1 MRRLTNS
8 LDGLPGIHVS
18 EARKDLKGICSFIIA
33 AAVSNFAQP
42 SRAARDDKAVC
53 PEDCAHLL
61 QALEPDAIQQR
72 PVRAIPRSSFPAK
85 CPVHERGIH
94 EEHTELSTA
103 RQRLILAGQCVANF
117 RAVQALHPEHQRTR
131 AVVTMYCITGMTWSC
146 GNVKAENH
154 GKWNPHSR
162 CSSLAHA
169 RTFRKPAG
177 RAACTADGSF
187 SKHRRG
193 RMASNP
199 LSNMLFRGTTKADVR
214 KRPHSRCSSHVT
226 ERSRVQQ
233 HRQND
238 LRKTIG
244 SPLLRVRAWEQG
256 VPKFTGV
263 DKRSAKPRAQDDWL
277 AEINSI
283 NWTGS

>member
-1 MRRLTNS
+1 M
-8 LDGLPGIHVS
+8 
-18 EARKDLKGICSFIIA
+18 
-33 AAVSNFAQP
+33 SNFAQP

-146 GNVKAENH
+146 GNVKAEIT
-154 GKWNPHSR
+154 GSGNPHSR
-162 CSSLAHA
+162 CSSPTPEHLEN
-169 RTFRKPAG
+169 PL
-177 RAACTADGSF
+177 DGLRWLVF
-187 SKHRRG
+187 KAPTG
-193 RMASNP
+193 KMASNP
-199 LSNMLFRGTTKADVR
+199 LSNMLFRGTTKADVTGR
-214 KRPHSRCSSHVT
+214 DHIRG
-226 ERSRVQQ
+226 VQ
-233 HRQND
+233 
-238 LRKTIG
+238 
-244 SPLLRVRAWEQG
+244 AM
-256 VPKFTGV
+256 
-263 DKRSAKPRAQDDWL
+263 
-277 AEINSI
+277 
-283 NWTGS
+283 